1 MHFCGPTSAKNS
13 VYARRCHWSLLDLLV
28 RVTAC
33 FSLLPMP
40 WNSPDDQ
47 SVFPASFH
55 HRTHLESAGTCKHA
69 RPCKNY
75 IRMTSAAV
83 QQDTK
88 GLDLFLGFPRSGN
101 AKVQSWQSQG
111 PLSEPRAPAA
121 LVPRRASA
129 HLQAAHAEECA
140 VSELN
145 RQQWPCK
152 ISQGWKIEVPTLVNL
167 PKPSSA
173 TVLWHAS
180 RPETG
185 PRRQQRL

>member
-1 MHFCGPTSAKNS
+1 MIKVFSQPVSTTGRTSS
-13 VYARRCHWSLLDLLV
+13 
-28 RVTAC
+28 
-33 FSLLPMP
+33 
-40 WNSPDDQ
+40 Q
-47 SVFPASFH
+47 PA
-55 HRTHLESAGTCKHA
+55 LANMQDHA
-69 RPCKNY
+69 RICKNY

-152 ISQGWKIEVPTLVNL
+152 ISQG
-167 PKPSSA
+167 
-173 TVLWHAS
+173 
-180 RPETG
+180 
-185 PRRQQRL
+185 